1 MAVGRWL
8 LDEVGG
14 FGLLGLAEVG
24 GFGLLG
30 LVEVGSGCWLK

>member
-1 MAVGRWL
+1 MVVGWWL
-8 LDEVGG
+8 FDELGG